1 MSAPHE
7 IVLLNYVWV
16 NTSIIFYFLLDTLRR
31 NENKTFLEAPA
42 TDDLTQNS
50 EECNETV
57 EEHEQTIYKGILST
71 QIKLVKT
78 FSLLTSGIG
87 LSCQPI
93 LLYQLQVCSL
103 VIFMR

>member
-1 MSAPHE
+1 M
-7 IVLLNYVWV
+7 NYFWV
-16 NTSIIFYFLLDTLRR
+16 NTSIHFYFFLDTLRG
-31 NENKTFLEAPA
+31 NENKTSLEAPA
-42 TDDLTQNS
+42 TDGFTQNS
-50 EECNETV
+50 EGCNETV

-103 VIFMR
+103 VIGMQ